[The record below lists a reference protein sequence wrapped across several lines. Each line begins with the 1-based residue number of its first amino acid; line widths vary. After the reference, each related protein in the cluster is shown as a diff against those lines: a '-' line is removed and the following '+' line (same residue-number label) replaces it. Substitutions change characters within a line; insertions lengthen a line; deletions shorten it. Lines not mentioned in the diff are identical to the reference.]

1 MIYLPKGFPAVEWLR
16 ANGFSVAEWYT
27 LDEAIRM
34 PSAKRILF
42 LNIMPQKQVTELDIA
57 RTLSQGE
64 CDVCLLP
71 MKIAGQTY
79 KTTPQEYVE
88 QFYTDFEQFAPYYF
102 DGLIITGAPVEQ
114 IPFEDV
120 RYWGQLQQIMDW
132 AVTHVRSTLYIC
144 WGAQAGLYHHYGVPK
159 YGLLEKKFG
168 IFHQTH
174 QRKDVPLL
182 QGVDNPFPM
191 PHSRHTEIRK
201 ADLLR
206 CQSDLLLLAESESA
220 GVSIIE
226 GRKGHDVYITGHL
239 EYEPYTLHNEYQRD
253 LSKGLPI
260 QMPANYYVNDDTSQG
275 VDFSWGNSAVS
286 FYSNWV
292 KYYCST
298 AL

>member
-1 MIYLPKGFPAVEWLR
+1 MIYLPKGLPAVEWLR
-16 ANGFSVAEWYT
+16 ANGLSVAEWHT

-57 RTLSQGE
+57 RTLVQGE

-88 QFYTDFEQFAPYYF
+88 RFYTDFEQFAPYYF

-120 RYWGQLQQIMDW
+120 RYWCQLQQIMDW

-159 YGLLEKKFG
+159 YGLREKKFG
-168 IFHQTH
+168 IFHQIH
-174 QRKDVPLL
+174 LQKDVPLL

-201 ADLLR
+201 GDLLC
-206 CQSDLLLLAESESA
+206 CQSDLLLLAESEST

-226 GRKGHDVYITGHL
+226 GSKGHDIYITGHL
-239 EYEPYTLHNEYQRD
+239 EYEPLTLHHEYQRD

-260 QMPANYYVNDDTSQG
+260 QTPANYYVNNDPNQG
-275 VDFSWGNSAVS
+275 VDFSWESVAVT
-286 FYSNWV
+286 FYSNWI
-292 KYYCST
+292 KYYCIE
-298 AL
+298 

>member
-1 MIYLPKGFPAVEWLR
+1 MIYLPKGLPAVEWLR
-16 ANGFSVAEWYT
+16 TNGLSVAEWHT

-57 RTLSQGE
+57 RTLAQGE

-71 MKIAGQTY
+71 VKIAGQTY

-88 QFYTDFEQFAPYYF
+88 RFYTDFEQFASFYF

-114 IPFEDV
+114 ISFEDV
-120 RYWGQLQQIMDW
+120 RYWDQLQQIMDW

-159 YGLLEKKFG
+159 YGLPEKKFG

-174 QRKDVPLL
+174 LQKDVPLL
-182 QGVDNPFPM
+182 QGINNPFPM

-201 ADLLR
+201 GDLLC
-206 CQSDLLLLAESESA
+206 CQSDLLLLAESEST

-226 GRKGHDVYITGHL
+226 GGKGHDVYITGHL
-239 EYEPYTLHNEYQRD
+239 EYEPYTLHNEYHRD

-260 QMPANYYVNDDTSQG
+260 QMPANYYVNNDPNQG
-275 VDFSWGNSAVS
+275 VDFSWESVAVT
-286 FYSNWV
+286 FYSNWI
-292 KYYCST
+292 KYYCIE
-298 AL
+298 

>member
-1 MIYLPKGFPAVEWLR
+1 MIYLPKVLPAVEWLR
-16 ANGFSVAEWYT
+16 TNGLSVAEWHT

-57 RTLSQGE
+57 RTLAQGE

-88 QFYTDFEQFAPYYF
+88 RFYTDFEQFAPCYF

-120 RYWGQLQQIMDW
+120 RYWGQLKQIMDW

-159 YGLLEKKFG
+159 YGLPEKKFG
-168 IFHQTH
+168 IFYQE
-174 QRKDVPLL
+174 QMQKNIPLL
-182 QGVDNPFPM
+182 QGLPQAFPM

-201 ADLLR
+201 VDLLQHPSR
-206 CQSDLLLLAESESA
+206 LTLLAENDA
-220 GVSIIE
+220 TGVSIIVGSK
-226 GRKGHDVYITGHL
+226 GRDIYITGHL
-239 EYEPYTLHNEYQRD
+239 EYEPYTLHNEYHRD

-260 QMPANYYVNDDTSQG
+260 QMPANYYVNNDPNQG
-275 VDFSWGNSAVS
+275 VDFSWKPVAVT
-286 FYSNWV
+286 FYSNWI
-292 KYYCST
+292 KYYCIE
-298 AL
+298 